1 MQLQEQIAEL
11 QARIDQLKLQQ
22 DHSRKELIAIQQQ
35 LLQLRAIGNPL
46 QTNTQPSPQV
56 NSSAQKGIISS
67 FGLEKLVGLRLIQ
80 FAGIIVLIIG
90 IAIGVKYAIDKNLIT
105 AAGRIGLAYAAAGL
119 LLFFSVL
126 LRKRYEGFSAILFSG
141 AMAAFYFTT
150 YGAFEYYGFLSRPIA
165 FILMMLLTFLAVF
178 ISLKYNRQEIA
189 ILALVGSY
197 GIPFL
202 VGGNSG
208 NVFMLFTYIFLIN
221 CGILLISFRRN
232 WHLLKI
238 LSFAFSWVIL
248 LSWLFIRYDAGYQG
262 TAWLFI
268 CLFFIQFLFTVTGF
282 RIFRKQEPD
291 AGDLVLLILL
301 SVFLYSSSAYL
312 YSYKGSED
320 DISFITLVMSV
331 LHLLFAFTG
340 KTVFT
345 NQKLI
350 WHTYLVLSLALF
362 IVYVP
367 LKFEA
372 TTITIVW
379 VFTAVV
385 LFLIGLWQRFRIF
398 RVASILLFSITLLK
412 LVVFD
417 SAGFSTIEKIISYVS
432 IGAILLV
439 IAFLYQKYRHLI
451 FRDDE

>member
-1 MQLQEQIAEL
+1 
-11 QARIDQLKLQQ
+11 
-22 DHSRKELIAIQQQ
+22 
-35 LLQLRAIGNPL
+35 
-46 QTNTQPSPQV
+46 
-56 NSSAQKGIISS
+56 
-67 FGLEKLVGLRLIQ
+67 
-80 FAGIIVLIIG
+80 
-90 IAIGVKYAIDKNLIT
+90 
-105 AAGRIGLAYAAAGL
+105 
-119 LLFFSVL
+119 
-126 LRKRYEGFSAILFSG
+126 
-141 AMAAFYFTT
+141 MAAFYFTT
-150 YGAFEYYGFLSRPIA
+150 YGAFEYYGFLSRPVA

-238 LSFAFSWVIL
+238 LAFAFSWVIL
-248 LSWLFIRYDAGYQG
+248 LSWLFIRYDVTYQV

-268 CLFFIQFLFTVTGF
+268 CLFFIQFLFTVTAF

-301 SVFLYSSSAYL
+301 SIFLYSSSAYL

-340 KTVFT
+340 KIVFT

-367 LKFEA
+367 LKFEG
-372 TTITIVW
+372 TSITIVW

-385 LFLIGLWQRFRIF
+385 LFLVGLWQRFRIF

-412 LVVFD
+412 LVAFD

-432 IGAILLV
+432 IGAILLI

-451 FRDDE
+451 FRDGE